1 MSQPGD
7 PVRPQSSAEDSFLDL
22 LVETLGGL
30 DETVRGPF
38 LQRFFKT
45 STQID
50 LTEAQSLD
58 AWSQTLA
65 RQREF
70 SEALGRRIALKT
82 ALVDVLGATHFMRV
96 PVMIEY
102 EEYKKLQSYAAS
114 DGLTGL
120 YNRRRFDETCDRELT
135 RSKRYNQQLAVVMF
149 DLRHLKEVNDQ
160 YGHPKG
166 DEVLRLAANNLRKT
180 LRASD
185 FAFRIGGDEFALLLP
200 QTDPEQ
206 AAILCRRV
214 RGNFEAEVAPLQMK
228 IGVTLDFGVAVHPR
242 DADTKEGL
250 IDAADKQLYA
260 LRGKTGSSRV
270 IPMESPAASRPA
282 PAATSTP
289 RETQAAAAPGFTPAA
304 APSAPAS
311 PIGIAPPTAAAAS
324 APAAS
329 GSTHTTAPPKPAA
342 NPRKWERVSLTGT
355 KSYAVIDGSLKTATV
370 IDLSYG
376 GVALL
381 LDSGDDVPA
390 QFSAVLHVPILPP
403 LRVSLR
409 KTYASNIEGGRVRMG
424 CAFLA

>member
-7 PVRPQSSAEDSFLDL
+7 PVRPQQSAEDSFLDL
-22 LVETLGGL
+22 LVETLAGL

-58 AWSQTLA
+58 AWSKTLA

-96 PVMIEY
+96 PVILEY
-102 EEYKKLQSYAAS
+102 DEYKKLQSYAAS

-166 DEVLRLAANNLRKT
+166 DEVLRLAANNLRNT

-206 AAILCRRV
+206 AATLCRRV
-214 RGNFEAEVAPLQMK
+214 RANFETEAVPLQIK
-228 IGVTLDFGVAVHPR
+228 IGVTLDFGIAVHPR
-242 DADTKEGL
+242 DAETKEGL

-260 LRGKTGSSRV
+260 LRSKTGSSRV
-270 IPMESPAASRPA
+270 IPMEAPAASRTA
-282 PAATSTP
+282 S

-304 APSAPAS
+304 APSTPVS
-311 PIGIAPPTAAAAS
+311 PIGVSPASAAAS
-324 APAAS
+324 AAAS
-329 GSTHTTAPPKPAA
+329 ASTHTTAPPKPAA

-370 IDLSYG
+370 LDLSYG

-381 LDSGDDVPA
+381 LDNGDDVPA

-409 KTYASNIEGGRVRMG
+409 KTYASNVEGGHVRMG

>member
-45 STQID
+45 STQIE

-149 DLRHLKEVNDQ
+149 DLRHLKDVNDQ

-206 AAILCRRV
+206 AATLCRRV

-270 IPMESPAASRPA
+270 IPMESTAASRPTPA
-282 PAATSTP
+282 PTP

-304 APSAPAS
+304 PTAPA
-311 PIGIAPPTAAAAS
+311 AAAAS
-324 APAAS
+324 ASAAPT
-329 GSTHTTAPPKPAA
+329 STHTTAPPKPAA

>member
-7 PVRPQSSAEDSFLDL
+7 PVRPQPSAEDSFLDL

-30 DETVRGPF
+30 DESVRGPF

-50 LTEAQSLD
+50 LTEAESLD
-58 AWSQTLA
+58 AWSKTLA

-102 EEYKKLQSYAAS
+102 DEYKKLQSYAAS

-120 YNRRRFDETCDRELT
+120 YNRRHFDETCDRELT

-166 DEVLRLAANNLRKT
+166 DDVLRLAANNLRKT

-206 AAILCRRV
+206 AATLCRRV
-214 RGNFEAEVAPLQMK
+214 RQNFENEVAPLQIK
-228 IGVTLDFGVAVHPR
+228 IGVTLDFGIAVHPR

-260 LRGKTGSSRV
+260 LRGSTANSRV
-270 IPMESPAASRPA
+270 IAMDAPAASRTA
-282 PAATSTP
+282 P
-289 RETQAAAAPGFTPAA
+289 RETPAAPAA
-304 APSAPAS
+304 APSVPASSAPAPPA
-311 PIGIAPPTAAAAS
+311 PISQPAAAAS
-324 APAAS
+324 AAAAAAAAS
-329 GSTHTTAPPKPAA
+329 RTTHTTAPPKPAA

-381 LDSGDDVPA
+381 LDNGDDVPA

-409 KTYASNIEGGRVRMG
+409 KAYASNVEGGRVRMG

>member
-45 STQID
+45 STQIE

-149 DLRHLKEVNDQ
+149 DLRHLKDVNDQ

-206 AAILCRRV
+206 AATLCRRV

-270 IPMESPAASRPA
+270 IPMESTAASRPA
-282 PAATSTP
+282 PAPTP

-304 APSAPAS
+304 PTAPA
-311 PIGIAPPTAAAAS
+311 AAAAS
-324 APAAS
+324 ASAAPT
-329 GSTHTTAPPKPAA
+329 STHTTAPPKPAA

-409 KTYASNIEGGRVRMG
+409 KTYASNIEGGRIRMG

>member
-7 PVRPQSSAEDSFLDL
+7 PVRPQPSAEDSFLDL
-22 LVETLGGL
+22 LVETLAGL

-58 AWSQTLA
+58 AWSKTLA

-70 SEALGRRIALKT
+70 SEALGRRVALKT
-82 ALVDVLGATHFMRV
+82 ALVDVLGTTHFMRV
-96 PVMIEY
+96 PVMLEY
-102 EEYKKLQSYAAS
+102 DEYKKLQSYAAS

-166 DEVLRLAANNLRKT
+166 DEVLRLAANNLRNT

-206 AAILCRRV
+206 AATLCRRV
-214 RGNFEAEVAPLQMK
+214 RANFEAEAAPLQIK
-228 IGVTLDFGVAVHPR
+228 IGVTLDFGIAVHPR

-260 LRGKTGSSRV
+260 LRSKTGSSRV
-270 IPMESPAASRPA
+270 IPMEQPAAARTA
-282 PAATSTP
+282 P
-289 RETQAAAAPGFTPAA
+289 RETQAAAGFAPAA
-304 APSAPAS
+304 ASSTPVSPTGVSPA
-311 PIGIAPPTAAAAS
+311 AAAAS
-324 APAAS
+324 AAAS
-329 GSTHTTAPPKPAA
+329 ASTHTTAPPKPAA

-409 KTYASNIEGGRVRMG
+409 KTYASNVEGGHVRMG

>member
-7 PVRPQSSAEDSFLDL
+7 PVRPQPSAEDSFLDL
-22 LVETLGGL
+22 LVETLAGL

-58 AWSQTLA
+58 AWSKTLA

-70 SEALGRRIALKT
+70 SEALGRRVALKT

-96 PVMIEY
+96 PVILEY
-102 EEYKKLQSYAAS
+102 DEYKKLQSYAAS

-166 DEVLRLAANNLRKT
+166 DDVLRLAANNLRKT

-206 AAILCRRV
+206 AATLCRRV
-214 RGNFEAEVAPLQMK
+214 RANFETEAAPLQIK
-228 IGVTLDFGVAVHPR
+228 IGVTLDFGIAVHPR
-242 DADTKEGL
+242 DAETKEGL

-260 LRGKTGSSRV
+260 LRSKTGSSRV
-270 IPMESPAASRPA
+270 IPMEQPAASRTA
-282 PAATSTP
+282 P
-289 RETQAAAAPGFTPAA
+289 RETQAAAGFTPAA
-304 APSAPAS
+304 AASTPVSPLGVSPA
-311 PIGIAPPTAAAAS
+311 AAAAS
-324 APAAS
+324 AAAS
-329 GSTHTTAPPKPAA
+329 ASTHTTAPPKPAA

-370 IDLSYG
+370 LDLSYG

-409 KTYASNIEGGRVRMG
+409 KTYASNVEGGHVRMG

>member
-45 STQID
+45 STQIE

-149 DLRHLKEVNDQ
+149 DLRHLKDVNDQ

-206 AAILCRRV
+206 AATLCRRV

-270 IPMESPAASRPA
+270 IPMESTAASRPTPA
-282 PAATSTP
+282 PTP

-304 APSAPAS
+304 PTAPA
-311 PIGIAPPTAAAAS
+311 AAAAS
-324 APAAS
+324 ASAAPT
-329 GSTHTTAPPKPAA
+329 STHTTAPPKPAA

-409 KTYASNIEGGRVRMG
+409 KTYASNIEGGRIRMG

>member
-45 STQID
+45 STQIE

-149 DLRHLKEVNDQ
+149 DLRHLKDVNDQ

-206 AAILCRRV
+206 AATLCRRV

-270 IPMESPAASRPA
+270 IPMESAAASRPA
-282 PAATSTP
+282 PAPTP

-304 APSAPAS
+304 PTAPA
-311 PIGIAPPTAAAAS
+311 AAAAS
-324 APAAS
+324 ASAAPT
-329 GSTHTTAPPKPAA
+329 STHTTAPPKPAA

-409 KTYASNIEGGRVRMG
+409 KTYASNIEGGRIRMG

>member
-7 PVRPQSSAEDSFLDL
+7 PVRPQPSAEDSFLDL
-22 LVETLGGL
+22 LVETLAGL

-58 AWSQTLA
+58 AWSKTLA

-70 SEALGRRIALKT
+70 SEALGRRVALKT

-96 PVMIEY
+96 PVILEY
-102 EEYKKLQSYAAS
+102 DEYKKLQSYAAS

-206 AAILCRRV
+206 AATLCRRV
-214 RGNFEAEVAPLQMK
+214 RANFETEAAPLQIK
-228 IGVTLDFGVAVHPR
+228 IGVTLDFGIAVHPR
-242 DADTKEGL
+242 DAETKEGL

-260 LRGKTGSSRV
+260 LRSKTGSSRV
-270 IPMESPAASRPA
+270 IPMEQPAASRTA
-282 PAATSTP
+282 P
-289 RETQAAAAPGFTPAA
+289 RETQAAAGFTPAA
-304 APSAPAS
+304 AAS
-311 PIGIAPPTAAAAS
+311 TPVSPLGVSPTAAAAS
-324 APAAS
+324 AAAS
-329 GSTHTTAPPKPAA
+329 ASTHTTAPPKPAA

-370 IDLSYG
+370 LDLSYG

-409 KTYASNIEGGRVRMG
+409 KTYASNVEGGHVRMG

>member
-7 PVRPQSSAEDSFLDL
+7 PVRPQTSAEDSFLDL
-22 LVETLGGL
+22 LVETLSGL

-58 AWSQTLA
+58 AWSKTIA

-70 SEALGRRIALKT
+70 SEALGRRVALKT

-96 PVMIEY
+96 PVILEY
-102 EEYKKLQSYAAS
+102 DEYKKLQGYAAS

-166 DEVLRLAANNLRKT
+166 DDVLRLAANNLRKT

-206 AAILCRRV
+206 AATLCRRV
-214 RGNFEAEVAPLQMK
+214 RANFETEAAPLQIK
-228 IGVTLDFGVAVHPR
+228 IGVTLDFGIAVHPR
-242 DADTKEGL
+242 DAETKEGL

-260 LRGKTGSSRV
+260 LRSKTGSSRV
-270 IPMESPAASRPA
+270 IPMEAPAASRTA
-282 PAATSTP
+282 P

-304 APSAPAS
+304 AVSTPVSPAAPAAS
-311 PIGIAPPTAAAAS
+311 AAAS
-324 APAAS
+324 A
-329 GSTHTTAPPKPAA
+329 STHNTAPPKPAA

-370 IDLSYG
+370 LDLSYG

-381 LDSGDDVPA
+381 LDNGDDVPA

-409 KTYASNIEGGRVRMG
+409 KTYASAVEGGHVRMG

>member
-7 PVRPQSSAEDSFLDL
+7 PVRPQPSAEDSFLDL
-22 LVETLGGL
+22 LVETLAGL

-58 AWSQTLA
+58 AWSKTLA

-96 PVMIEY
+96 PVILEY
-102 EEYKKLQSYAAS
+102 DEYKKLQSYAAS

-206 AAILCRRV
+206 AATLCRRV
-214 RGNFEAEVAPLQMK
+214 RANFETEAAPLQIK
-228 IGVTLDFGVAVHPR
+228 IGVTLDFGIAVHPR
-242 DADTKEGL
+242 DAETKEGL
-250 IDAADKQLYA
+250 IEAADKQLYA
-260 LRGKTGSSRV
+260 LRSKTGSSRV
-270 IPMESPAASRPA
+270 IPMEQPAASRTA
-282 PAATSTP
+282 P
-289 RETQAAAAPGFTPAA
+289 RETQAAAGFTPAA
-304 APSAPAS
+304 AAS
-311 PIGIAPPTAAAAS
+311 TPVSPLGVSPTAAAAS
-324 APAAS
+324 AAAS
-329 GSTHTTAPPKPAA
+329 ASTHTTAPPKPAA

-370 IDLSYG
+370 LDLSYG

-409 KTYASNIEGGRVRMG
+409 KTYASNVEGGHVRMG

>member
-7 PVRPQSSAEDSFLDL
+7 PVRPQQSAEDSFLDL
-22 LVETLGGL
+22 LVETLAGL

-58 AWSQTLA
+58 AWSKTLA

-96 PVMIEY
+96 PVILEY
-102 EEYKKLQSYAAS
+102 DEYKKLQSYAAS

-166 DEVLRLAANNLRKT
+166 DEVLRLAANNLRNT

-206 AAILCRRV
+206 AATLCRRV
-214 RGNFEAEVAPLQMK
+214 RSNFETEAVPLQIK
-228 IGVTLDFGVAVHPR
+228 IGVTLDFGIAVHPR
-242 DADTKEGL
+242 DAETKEGL

-260 LRGKTGSSRV
+260 LRSKTGSSRV
-270 IPMESPAASRPA
+270 IPMEAPAASRTA
-282 PAATSTP
+282 P
-289 RETQAAAAPGFTPAA
+289 RETQAAAAPGFTPAG
-304 APSAPAS
+304 APSTPVSPLGVSPA
-311 PIGIAPPTAAAAS
+311 AAAAS
-324 APAAS
+324 AAAS
-329 GSTHTTAPPKPAA
+329 ASTHTTPPPKPAA

-381 LDSGDDVPA
+381 LDSSEDIPA
-390 QFSAVLHVPILPP
+390 QFTAVLHVPILPP

-409 KTYASNIEGGRVRMG
+409 KTYASTLEGGRVRLG

>member
-7 PVRPQSSAEDSFLDL
+7 PVRPQPSAEDSFLDL

-30 DETVRGPF
+30 DETIRGPF

-96 PVMIEY
+96 PVIIEY

-206 AAILCRRV
+206 AATLCRRV
-214 RGNFEAEVAPLQMK
+214 RGNFEAEVAPLK
-228 IGVTLDFGVAVHPR
+228 INIGVTLDFGIGVHPR
-242 DADTKEGL
+242 DAETKESL
-250 IDAADKQLYA
+250 VEAADKQLYA
-260 LRGKTGSSRV
+260 LRNKTGSSRV
-270 IPMESPAASRPA
+270 IPMESPASR
-282 PAATSTP
+282 TSP
-289 RETQAAAAPGFTPAA
+289 RETQAAAAPGFPQAPVSQAA
-304 APSAPAS
+304 IPQAPAS
-311 PIGIAPPTAAAAS
+311 SPTASPIASSPAAAS
-324 APAAS
+324 ASGPA
-329 GSTHTTAPPKPAA
+329 STHTTAPAKPAA
-342 NPRKWERVSLTGT
+342 HPRKWERVSLTGT

-390 QFSAVLHVPILPP
+390 QFTAVLHVPILPP

-409 KTYASNIEGGRVRMG
+409 KTYASSVEGGRVRMG

>member
-45 STQID
+45 STQIE

-82 ALVDVLGATHFMRV
+82 ALVDVLGATHFMRI

-149 DLRHLKEVNDQ
+149 DLRHLKDVNDQ

-206 AAILCRRV
+206 AATLCRRV

-270 IPMESPAASRPA
+270 IPMESTAASRPTPA
-282 PAATSTP
+282 PTP

-304 APSAPAS
+304 PTAPA
-311 PIGIAPPTAAAAS
+311 AAAAS
-324 APAAS
+324 ASAAPT
-329 GSTHTTAPPKPAA
+329 STHTTAPPKPAA

-409 KTYASNIEGGRVRMG
+409 KTYASNIEGGRIRMG

>member
-7 PVRPQSSAEDSFLDL
+7 PVRPQPSAEDSFLDL

-30 DETVRGPF
+30 DESVRGPF

-50 LTEAQSLD
+50 LTEAESLD
-58 AWSQTLA
+58 AWSKTLA

-70 SEALGRRIALKT
+70 SEALGRRIMLKT

-102 EEYKKLQSYAAS
+102 DEYKKLQSYAVS

-120 YNRRRFDETCDRELT
+120 YNRRLFDETCERELT

-200 QTDPEQ
+200 QTDQEQ
-206 AAILCRRV
+206 AATLCRRV
-214 RGNFEAEVAPLQMK
+214 RQNFETEVTPLQIK
-228 IGVTLDFGVAVHPR
+228 IGVTLDFGIAVHPR
-242 DADTKEGL
+242 DAETKEAL

-260 LRGKTGSSRV
+260 LRGSTGSSRV
-270 IPMESPAASRPA
+270 IAMDAPTASRTA
-282 PAATSTP
+282 P
-289 RETQAAAAPGFTPAA
+289 REAQPPSSAPGFTPPP
-304 APSAPAS
+304 APSAPTS
-311 PIGIAPPTAAAAS
+311 PIGVSQPAAAAS
-324 APAAS
+324 AGAAS
-329 GSTHTTAPPKPAA
+329 AGTAHTPAPPKPAA

-381 LDSGDDVPA
+381 LDNGDDVPA

-409 KTYASNIEGGRVRMG
+409 KAYASNVEGGRVRMG

>member
-7 PVRPQSSAEDSFLDL
+7 PVRPQPSAEDSFLDL

-30 DETVRGPF
+30 DESVRGPF

-50 LTEAQSLD
+50 LTEAESLD
-58 AWSQTLA
+58 AWSKTLA

-70 SEALGRRIALKT
+70 SEALGRRIMLKT
-82 ALVDVLGATHFMRV
+82 ALVDVLGTTHFMRV

-102 EEYKKLQSYAAS
+102 DEYKKLQSYAAS

-120 YNRRRFDETCDRELT
+120 YNRRHFDETCDRELT

-160 YGHPKG
+160 YGHLKG

-200 QTDPEQ
+200 QTDQEQ
-206 AAILCRRV
+206 AATLCRRV
-214 RGNFEAEVAPLQMK
+214 RQNFETEVAPLQIK
-228 IGVTLDFGVAVHPR
+228 IGVTLDFGIAVHPR
-242 DADTKEGL
+242 DAETKEAL

-260 LRGKTGSSRV
+260 LRGSTATSRV
-270 IPMESPAASRPA
+270 IAMDAPAASRTA
-282 PAATSTP
+282 P
-289 RETQAAAAPGFTPAA
+289 RETQAAPAA
-304 APSAPAS
+304 TISTPAS
-311 PIGIAPPTAAAAS
+311 PAAVSQPAAAAS
-324 APAAS
+324 AGAAAAS
-329 GSTHTTAPPKPAA
+329 RTTHTTAPPKPAA

-381 LDSGDDVPA
+381 LDNGDDVPA

-409 KTYASNIEGGRVRMG
+409 KAYASTAEGGRVRMG

>member
-7 PVRPQSSAEDSFLDL
+7 PVRPQPSAEDSFLDL
-22 LVETLGGL
+22 LVETLAGL

-58 AWSQTLA
+58 AWSKTLA
-65 RQREF
+65 RKREF
-70 SEALGRRIALKT
+70 SEALGRRVALKT

-96 PVMIEY
+96 PVILEY
-102 EEYKKLQSYAAS
+102 DEYKKLQSYAAS

-206 AAILCRRV
+206 AATLCRRV
-214 RGNFEAEVAPLQMK
+214 RANFETEAAPLQIK
-228 IGVTLDFGVAVHPR
+228 IGVTLDFGIAVHPR
-242 DADTKEGL
+242 DAETKEGL

-260 LRGKTGSSRV
+260 LRSKTGSSRV
-270 IPMESPAASRPA
+270 IPMEQPAASRTA
-282 PAATSTP
+282 P
-289 RETQAAAAPGFTPAA
+289 RETQAAAGFTPAA
-304 APSAPAS
+304 AAS
-311 PIGIAPPTAAAAS
+311 TPVSPLGVSPTAAAAS
-324 APAAS
+324 AAAS
-329 GSTHTTAPPKPAA
+329 ASTHTTAPPKPAA

-370 IDLSYG
+370 LDLSYG

-409 KTYASNIEGGRVRMG
+409 KTYASNVEGGHVRMG

>member
-7 PVRPQSSAEDSFLDL
+7 PVRPQPSAEDSFLDL
-22 LVETLGGL
+22 LVETLSGL

-58 AWSQTLA
+58 AWSKTLA

-70 SEALGRRIALKT
+70 SEALGRHIAMKT

-96 PVMIEY
+96 PVMLEY
-102 EEYKKLQSYAAS
+102 DEYKKLQSYAAS
-114 DGLTGL
+114 DALTGL
-120 YNRRRFDETCDRELT
+120 YNRRHFDETCDRELT
-135 RSKRYNQQLAVVMF
+135 RSKRYNQPLAVVMF

-166 DEVLRLAANNLRKT
+166 DDVLRLAANNLGKT

-206 AAILCRRV
+206 AATLCRRV
-214 RGNFEAEVAPLQMK
+214 RANFETEVAPLQMK
-228 IGVTLDFGVAVHPR
+228 IAVTLDFGIAVHPR
-242 DADTKEGL
+242 DADTKESL

-260 LRGKTGSSRV
+260 LRSKTGSSRV
-270 IPMESPAASRPA
+270 IPMEA
-282 PAATSTP
+282 PAATRTAP

-304 APSAPAS
+304 APSTPVSPA
-311 PIGIAPPTAAAAS
+311 AAAAS
-324 APAAS
+324 ASAS
-329 GSTHTTAPPKPAA
+329 ASTHTTAPPKPAA

-370 IDLSYG
+370 LDLSYG

-381 LDSGDDVPA
+381 LDNGDDVPA

-409 KTYASNIEGGRVRMG
+409 KTYASVVEGGHVRMG